1 MAKLYSERYE
11 TDTMKGAIHMT
22 IHNLKKTTLRSQELN
37 CPSCV
42 SKIESKLQS
51 IDGVN
56 EATVH
61 FSTGR
66 IVIEHDRDQVT
77 REDLIEAVEQVG
89 YTAKVSAF

>member
-1 MAKLYSERYE
+1 
-11 TDTMKGAIHMT
+11 MT
-22 IHNLKKTTLRSQELN
+22 IHDLKTTTLRSQDLN

-51 IDGVN
+51 IDGVS

-66 IVIEHDRDQVT
+66 IVVEHDRNQVKA
-77 REDLIEAVEQVG
+77 EDLVEAVEQVG